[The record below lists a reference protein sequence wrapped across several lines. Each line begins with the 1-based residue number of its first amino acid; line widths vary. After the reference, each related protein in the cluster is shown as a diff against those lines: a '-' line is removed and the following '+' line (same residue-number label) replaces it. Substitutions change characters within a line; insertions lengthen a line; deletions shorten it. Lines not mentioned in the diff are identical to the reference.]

1 MLAGVDGLYL
11 ECRVLLCCIS
21 DSTAW
26 NHWTM
31 AKATTACTST
41 PSTCSPKCNDA
52 TTSIL
57 QVQVLQPEIKAQIY
71 SVQNEKYGVYES
83 EQHPEHDVDYRSQGG
98 PRLTYLYSS
107 GEALTGNTLY
117 LGGEIGCDGKIYC
130 IPGHALRVLVIDPLK
145 DHVYP
150 IGPAFPGKF
159 KWLRGIVVGEVIYG
173 LPCNGS
179 TVLRIHVPTRQMTEL
194 QPPYQEFYSIQNGFQ
209 PSDAMEQQ
217 NMLWKYHGGSISPK
231 DGCIYVIPQSAWH
244 VMKIDPRS
252 DTISFVGPT
261 FKGKYK
267 WYGGVIGK
275 ADGAIYGIPHS
286 ATAVLR
292 ICPTHRE
299 IVTTHGDLGS
309 EGHKWHGAA
318 ASADGTIVSVPAN
331 ADTVLCIQPQPDSNQ
346 PKLFQIGNANLVQT
360 GRHRSDNKYKYLGA
374 MRGTD
379 GKVYCFPSGSEQV
392 LQVDTTTMTVQNVGP
407 NLYDKHMERI
417 CQNKWQNGLTHQED
431 QAVYGIPLS
440 GESVLRI
447 DCSQPSSDASNVQ
460 VTTWKLPRPF
470 RLLSKYEGGIVAPNG
485 VMYTIP
491 NNHKAVLRIE
501 PPGRMSLS
509 ESEAQQGNQSEHRDA
524 QVCKNSSWSSP
535 TDNERQQQNA
545 SVSPSLAQQ
554 RSDND
559 INSNSTPPPKACS
572 SMEEVMALTQITDG
586 EDCTDTTTIYRSGIA
601 TLRSSA
607 HRVKT
612 NPKHRKQNPNPKDKS
627 GQATKT
633 TFLPESIRREE
644 TFAYDQ
650 DRYNLRKAFS
660 ELLSRCD
667 PAIVGHFRTA
677 QLEPALEDFV
687 LPANTL
693 HRQVNGGCC
702 EAAQVYMSDAVAADA
717 NFLDI
722 FDRLVEDVVLPYLKR
737 RLVEAGE
744 EDTPRSFYI
753 QRPPTLRIQPGP
765 GRAGVKPHH
774 DGEYGHQ
781 NGELNFWLPL
791 TDRNLN
797 KVDLWCE
804 SSHQAADFHSI
815 LCDIGE
821 LISFHGSS
829 CRHFVNRNDT
839 DKTRVSMDFRI
850 GIEGFFD
857 PYWQM
862 NGTTDD
868 HGRKEIRL

>member
-1 MLAGVDGLYL
+1 MANASDKNKSFDTLDIFYVHG
-11 ECRVLLCCIS
+11 CTITTRVLVRALVLLE
-21 DSTAW
+21 
-26 NHWTM
+26 NHRTM
-31 AKATTACTST
+31 AKAATTCAPNS
-41 PSTCSPKCNDA
+41 SDDA
-52 TTSIL
+52 TTST
-57 QVQVLQPEIKAQIY
+57 LQPEIKAHIY
-71 SVQNEKYGVYES
+71 SVQNDKYGVFES
-83 EQHPEHDVDYRSQGG
+83 ETHPEHDVDYRSQGG

-107 GEALTGNTLY
+107 GEPLTGNTLY

-130 IPGHALRVLVIDPLK
+130 IPGHALRVLVIDPLT
-145 DHVYP
+145 DQVYP

-159 KWLRGIVVGEVIYG
+159 KWLRGIAVGDVIYG

-179 TVLRIHVPTRQMTEL
+179 TVLRIHVPTREMTEL
-194 QPPYQEFYSIQNGFQ
+194 KPPYQEFYATQNGFQ
-209 PSDAMEQQ
+209 PSDAVEQRD
-217 NMLWKYHGGSISPK
+217 MLWKYHGGSVSPK

-244 VMKIDPRS
+244 VMKIDPS
-252 DTISFVGPT
+252 TDTISFVGPT
-261 FKGKYK
+261 FQGKYK
-267 WYGGVIGK
+267 WYGGVVGK

-286 ATAVLR
+286 ASAVLR
-292 ICPTHRE
+292 ICPPH
-299 IVTTHGDLGS
+299 VTTHGDLGS

-318 ASADGTIVSVPAN
+318 ASGDGTIVSVPAN
-331 ADTVLCIQPQPDSNQ
+331 ADTVLCIQPQPDSDE
-346 PKLFQIGNANLVQT
+346 PKLVEIGNADIIQT
-360 GRHRSDNKYKYLGA
+360 GRHRVDNKYKYLGA
-374 MRGTD
+374 MGGTN

-392 LQVDTTTMTVQNVGP
+392 LEVDTTTMTLQNVGP

-417 CQNKWQNGLTHQED
+417 CQNKWQNGLTHHAD
-431 QAVYGIPLS
+431 QSVFGIPLS

-447 DCSQPSSDASNVQ
+447 DCSEPSNVQ

-501 PPGRMSLS
+501 PPASSLS
-509 ESEAQQGNQSEHRDA
+509 KSGAQGNQDEDRDT
-524 QVCKNSSWSSP
+524 QVCEHSSSSSP

-545 SVSPSLAQQ
+545 STSPSLVQ
-554 RSDND
+554 RND
-559 INSNSTPPPKACS
+559 KDGNNSTPPPSTARMCS

-586 EDCTDTTTIYRSGIA
+586 EDCTDAMYRSGIA

-607 HRVKT
+607 HRVKA
-612 NPKHRKQNPNPKDKS
+612 NPKHRKQNPNPTDKS
-627 GQATKT
+627 GRATKT
-633 TFLPESIRREE
+633 TFLPESMCREDV
-644 TFAYDQ
+644 FAYDQ
-650 DRYNLRKAFS
+650 DRYNLRKAFTG
-660 ELLSRCD
+660 LLSRCD
-667 PAIVGHFRTA
+667 PAMVGHFRTA
-677 QLEPALEDFV
+677 PSEPALEDFV

-702 EAAQVYMSDAVAADA
+702 EAAQAYMSDAVAADA

-722 FDRLVEDVVLPYLKR
+722 FDHLVEDVVLPYLKR
-737 RLVEAGE
+737 RLVETGE
-744 EDTPRSFYI
+744 EDIPRSFYI

-797 KVDLWCE
+797 EVDLWCE
-804 SSHQAADFHSI
+804 SSHQAGDFHSI
-815 LCDIGE
+815 LCGIGE
-821 LISFHGSS
+821 IITFHGSS

-839 DKTRVSMDFRI
+839 DMTRVSMDFRI
-850 GIEGFFD
+850 GVEGFFD
-857 PYWQM
+857 PFWQM

-868 HGRKEIRL
+868 HGRKETRL